1 MGIWSKTIN
10 SSKTVFDINEEGVLI
25 KCSKRE
31 GTVIIPDNVVAVAR
45 NAFEGCDKV
54 RVSYSPNYIVNKLSH
69 TLSNIIETLQE
80 TSASKNNLEDENIFL
95 VFDLDSDLIVKA
107 LEDVK
112 YWQEHFSEEKL
123 NLLEIEA
130 REIVNLSKQ
139 IDSNNYRISSEGNG
153 ILLIKNLTKEIYDTL
168 PMDFIYNLL
177 RNQTFYKESLNPKWL
192 VVVDVKK
199 GVKLESSEVVGKV
212 FQGEY
217 YYDIPAERYIKE
229 MEMDKR
235 IVESEDLEIGPKE
248 EISSQVIEVNKIEQN
263 DAHIIDWEERHFQ
276 ICLALIQGEATKK
289 IGSSFPYQSIIKI
302 ADRMVEALRNHHEEK
317 FKNLTDE

>member
-10 SSKTVFDINEEGVLI
+10 RSKTGLDINEEGVLI
-25 KCSKRE
+25 KCCKRE
-31 GTVIIPDNVVAVAR
+31 GTVIIPDNVVAVVS

-69 TLSNIIETLQE
+69 TLANIIETLQE
-80 TSASKNNLEDENIFL
+80 TLASKNDLEDENIVL
-95 VFDLDSDLIVKA
+95 VFDLDTDLIKRA
-107 LEDVK
+107 LEDAK
-112 YWQEHFSEEKL
+112 YWQEHFSDEKW
-123 NLLEIEA
+123 NIVEIEA
-130 REIVNLSKQ
+130 SEIVNLCKQ
-139 IDSNNYRISSEGNG
+139 IDSNNYKISQDGYG

-168 PMDFIYNLL
+168 PENFIYNLL
-177 RNQTFYKESLNPKWL
+177 RDHTFYKESLSPEWL

-199 GVKLESSEVVGKV
+199 GVKLEASEIVGKV

-229 MEMDKR
+229 MKMDKR

-248 EISSQVIEVNKIEQN
+248 EMSSQAIEVNQN
-263 DAHIIDWEERHFQ
+263 ERNNTTVIDWEERHFQ

-289 IGSSFPYQSIIKI
+289 IGYSFPCQHIIKV
-302 ADRMVEALRNHHEEK
+302 ADRMVKALRNHHEEQSLK
-317 FKNLTDE
+317 S